1 MDGEGR
7 GKSELTDGCHPL
19 IGTPDHSVPAALF
32 LPSWLGNRRI
42 RSLNRPRTKS
52 AQPGDCYTCN
62 SLCVFDPIQHTETH
76 EHVRNTQTRYPM
88 ETKAVLRAT
97 VLEVVQNQIDADD
110 PPETARTLQRLI
122 DQGYTEEDSMLYLGQ
137 AVTLEIWDILTNKI
151 PFNEERYIRNLQ
163 RLPKEPE
170 A

>member
-1 MDGEGR
+1 
-7 GKSELTDGCHPL
+7 
-19 IGTPDHSVPAALF
+19 
-32 LPSWLGNRRI
+32 
-42 RSLNRPRTKS
+42 
-52 AQPGDCYTCN
+52 
-62 SLCVFDPIQHTETH
+62 
-76 EHVRNTQTRYPM
+76 M

>member
-1 MDGEGR
+1 
-7 GKSELTDGCHPL
+7 
-19 IGTPDHSVPAALF
+19 
-32 LPSWLGNRRI
+32 
-42 RSLNRPRTKS
+42 
-52 AQPGDCYTCN
+52 
-62 SLCVFDPIQHTETH
+62 
-76 EHVRNTQTRYPM
+76 M

-110 PPETARTLQRLI
+110 PPETARTFQRLI
-122 DQGYTEEDSMLYLGQ
+122 DQGFTEEDSMLYLGQ
-137 AVTLEIWDILTNKI
+137 ALTLEIWDTLTNKI